1 MITAKEA
8 EEIHKILISKFG
20 GSNGIRDMG
29 ALKSAS
35 ARPFQ
40 TFEKVD
46 LYPNTLHKAAAII
59 ESLLMNH
66 PFVDGNKRTGYVL
79 MRLYLIN
86 NGIDLL
92 ATQTEKYNFV
102 ISIASANIKLE
113 EIVQWLSKHSSIK

>member
-8 EEIHKILISKFG
+8 EEIHQILITKFG

-29 ALKSAS
+29 TLESAL

-40 TFEKVD
+40 TFENID
-46 LYPNTLHKAAAII
+46 LYPNTLHKAAALI

-86 NGIDLL
+86 SGMDIL

-102 ISIASANIKLE
+102 ISIASGKIKLE
-113 EIVQWLSKHSSIK
+113 EIVEWLSNHSSIK